1 MLFIY
6 ESLIIHYFQPDTAL
20 NKFITS
26 VKHFVLMPCLV
37 QTCML
42 TIYLQRP
49 TICKQKEK
57 RAPFTALTALQ

>member
-1 MLFIY
+1 MLSIY

-20 NKFITS
+20 NKFINS
-26 VKHFVLMPCLV
+26 VKHALLGTNMYV
-37 QTCML
+37 

-57 RAPFTALTALQ
+57 RAPFTALTALQY